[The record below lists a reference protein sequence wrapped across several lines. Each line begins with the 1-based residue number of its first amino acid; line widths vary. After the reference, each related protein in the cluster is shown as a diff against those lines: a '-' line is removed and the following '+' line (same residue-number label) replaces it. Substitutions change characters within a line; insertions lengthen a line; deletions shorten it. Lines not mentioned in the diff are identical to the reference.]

1 MTILTKIGLN
11 RAITGVVE
19 KALRRTD
26 RLLLWIIVLETGG
39 QFSFA
44 SPCPPSLLCC
54 ASGLWVGG
62 VGNPRCLE
70 FGAL

>member
-39 QFSFA
+39 QLSFA
-44 SPCPPSLLCC
+44 S
-54 ASGLWVGG
+54 
-62 VGNPRCLE
+62 
-70 FGAL
+70 